1 LRGGGF
7 PGESER
13 IGFADHETLGKEN
26 RHMKR
31 TTKNAARKA
40 QLAVVGHDDHNG
52 LLAHFAQSP
61 ELFTPMLKLIASGK
75 QTIESVMNQAGRAV
89 VELLLQL
96 SASSIAG
103 DKSPGRQSGE
113 VLWHGSQGGQI
124 CLLER
129 RLKVSKPR
137 LRTRGRSG
145 REVAIPLYQQLQGD
159 SGLAARMSEILVL
172 GVSTR
177 KYARVLPAMAASAG
191 IAKSSVSR
199 VMKGASEASLR
210 RLMERSFHEHD
221 ILGVYIDGIEVAGH
235 HVMAAVGLDD
245 TGEKHLLGL
254 VGGSSE
260 NAGVV
265 KDLLQ
270 SLLKRGIDASV
281 QRLFVIDG
289 SKAIRSAIEQVYG
302 EQGLVQRCRAHKVR
316 NVTERLPEPAR
327 AQTKSVMHAAY
338 KLPEKEG
345 MARLRQQAKWLQAQY
360 PDAAASLL
368 EGLEETFTVNRLKLT
383 PALMRCLCT
392 TNIIE
397 NPNGAVRRVTG
408 RICRWRDHQMVLRW
422 MASAYL
428 EAEKCFRRIQGYRDL
443 WVLSAAL
450 GREQS
455 TIKVDLNSEAA

>member
-1 LRGGGF
+1 
-7 PGESER
+7 
-13 IGFADHETLGKEN
+13 
-26 RHMKR
+26 MKR
-31 TTKNAARKA
+31 TTKNAAKKA
-40 QLAVVGHDDHNG
+40 QLAVLRRNDHNG
-52 LLAHFAQSP
+52 LLAHFAQCP
-61 ELFTPMLKLIASGK
+61 ELFAPMLNLIASGK
-75 QTIESVMNQAGRAV
+75 QTIEAVMNQAGRAV

-96 SASSIAG
+96 SATSIAG
-103 DKSPGRQSGE
+103 QKSPGRQSGE

-137 LRTRGRSG
+137 LRTRGQRG
-145 REVAIPLYQQLQGD
+145 REVAIPLYEQLQGD
-159 SGLAARMSEILVL
+159 SGLAARMSEILVS

-199 VMKGASEASLR
+199 AVKGASEASLR
-210 RLMERSFHEHD
+210 QLMERSFKEHD
-221 ILGVYIDGIEVAGH
+221 ILAVYIDGIEVAGH
-235 HVMAAVGLDD
+235 HVVAAVGLDD
-245 TGEKHLLGL
+245 SGEKHLLGL
-254 VGGSSE
+254 VRGSSE

-289 SKAIRSAIEQVYG
+289 SKAIRSAIQQVYG

-316 NVTERLPEPAR
+316 NVIERLPGPTR
-327 AQTKSVMHAAY
+327 AQTQSVLHAAY

-345 MARLRQQAKWLQAQY
+345 IAKLKQQAKWLQPQY

-368 EGLEETFTVNRLKLT
+368 EGLEETFTVNRLRLT

-397 NPNGAVRRVTG
+397 NPNGAVRVITG
-408 RICRWRDHQMVLRW
+408 RICRWRDHEMVLRW

-428 EAEKCFRRIQGYRDL
+428 EAEKSFRRIQGYRDL
-443 WVLSAAL
+443 WVLSTAL
-450 GREQS
+450 GRARS
-455 TIKVDLNSEAA
+455 TSKVDLNTKAA

>member
-1 LRGGGF
+1 
-7 PGESER
+7 
-13 IGFADHETLGKEN
+13 
-26 RHMKR
+26 MKP
-31 TTKNAARKA
+31 TTKKAARKA
-40 QLAVVGHDDHNG
+40 RLSVVERDDHSA
-52 LLAHFAQSP
+52 LLTHFAQCP
-61 ELFTPMLKLIASGK
+61 QLFAPMLALIESGK
-75 QTIESVMNQAGRAV
+75 QTIASVMNQAGRAL

-96 SASSIAG
+96 SAATVAG
-103 DKSPGRQSGE
+103 DKSPGRQRGE
-113 VLWHGSQGGQI
+113 VLWHGSQGGQV

-137 LRTRGRSG
+137 LRTRGRPG
-145 REVAIPLYQQLQGD
+145 REVSIPLYEQLQGD
-159 SGLAARMSEILVL
+159 GRLAARMSEILVS

-191 IAKSSVSR
+191 ISKSSVSR
-199 VMKGASEASLR
+199 VVKAASEARLR
-210 RLMERSFHEHD
+210 QLMERSFHEQD
-221 ILGVYIDGIEVAGH
+221 ILAVYIDGIEVAGH
-235 HVMAAVGLDD
+235 HVVAAVGLDHS
-245 TGEKHLLGL
+245 GEKHLLGL
-254 VGGSSE
+254 VRGSSE

-265 KDLLQ
+265 KDLLN
-270 SLLKRGIDASV
+270 SLAKRGIDAGM

-289 SKAIRSAIEQVYG
+289 SKAIRSAIEQLYG

-316 NVTERLPEPAR
+316 NVTERVPEPTR

-338 KLPEKEG
+338 KLPEKQG
-345 MARLRQQAKWLQAQY
+345 MAKLRQQAKWLQEQY

-408 RICRWRDHQMVLRW
+408 RICRWRDPQMVLRW

-428 EAEKCFRRIQGYRDL
+428 EAEQGFRRIQGHREL
-443 WVLSAAL
+443 WVLSTAL
-450 GREQS
+450 GRVQG
-455 TIKVDLNSEAA
+455 TCKVDDNAKAA